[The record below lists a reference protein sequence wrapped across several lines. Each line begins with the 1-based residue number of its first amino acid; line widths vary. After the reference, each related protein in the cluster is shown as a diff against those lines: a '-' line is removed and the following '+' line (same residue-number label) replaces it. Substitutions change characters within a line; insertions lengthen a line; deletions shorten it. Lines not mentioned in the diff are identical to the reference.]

1 MRTGVVVSIA
11 FLSSV
16 CVHRLVGTQHFG
28 GNSEVHDEGH
38 IKQHLE
44 DKINVG
50 TMTEEQQRF
59 HYFSMNDLDKDNRI
73 DGIEIVKA
81 LTHSH
86 EKGTDTQKLTRPRR
100 RPGIPV
106 QNDDELIAMVDD
118 VLHDMDLN
126 GDGYIDYAEYLKK
139 RS

>member
-1 MRTGVVVSIA
+1 
-11 FLSSV
+11 V

-44 DKINVG
+44 DKIDVG

-86 EKGTDTQKLTRPRR
+86 EKGTG
-100 RPGIPV
+100 PGIPV